1 VSVPIPEEIK
11 VQLLEIARDA
21 LRSAGERE
29 DLPPLDLSNLPV
41 ELRHP
46 GASFVTLSKDNA
58 LRGCIGGLKAR
69 LPLVEDVRQHTVA
82 AALHDFR
89 FPAIQ
94 ADEVDDIQI
103 EISILTEPEPL
114 EYEDPEELLDVLR
127 PKVDGVIITDGKK
140 RSTFLPQ
147 VWERVPSPSIFLSML
162 CEKAN
167 LPADAWQRG
176 DLQVF
181 IYQVETIHESQTPK
195 EQSSQS

>member
-1 VSVPIPEEIK
+1 VSAPIQEEIK

-21 LRSAGERE
+21 LRSAAERE
-29 DLPPLDLSNLPV
+29 DLPPLDLSNLPM
-41 ELRHP
+41 ELLHP

-114 EYEDPEELLDVLR
+114 EYENPDELLDILR

-140 RSTFLPQ
+140 RATFLPQ
-147 VWERVPSPSIFLSML
+147 VWERVPSPSVFLSML

-167 LPADAWQRG
+167 LPADAWREG
-176 DLQVF
+176 NLQVF

-195 EQSSQS
+195 EQSS